1 MPRFLPWLILLFPAL
16 ELWVLIQVGKE
27 IGALS
32 TVALVFFS
40 VMVGLFLLRLR
51 GLSVAKTMQADLAA
65 GRLPANP
72 LVDAF
77 CLMIAGWL
85 FIFPGFVS
93 DAIALLLIIPGVRHL
108 LLAFFASRMK
118 QKGFAAQTVHFNSST
133 GAGGDSGATW
143 TCTTYASSGSTNHA
157 ASGPSSPMS
166 GDPYAKRGNALVIDC
181 EPEQPD
187 TGDTTVIDVDSTTP
201 KQ

>member
-1 MPRFLPWLILLFPAL
+1 MGALIPLMFLFFPAL

-32 TVALVFFS
+32 TVALVFLS
-40 VMVGLFLLRLR
+40 IMIGLFLLRIR

-93 DAIALLLIIPGVRHL
+93 DGIALLLIIPGVRHL
-108 LLAFFASRMK
+108 LLALFASRMK
-118 QKGFAAQTVHFNSST
+118 KRGFAAQTVHFNSTS
-133 GAGGDSGATW
+133 ASSDNSGVTW
-143 TCTTYASSGSTNHA
+143 TCTTFGGSAPGNTSGT
-157 ASGPSSPMS
+157 PP
-166 GDPYAKRGNALVIDC
+166 PYEKRGNALIIDC
-181 EPEQPD
+181 EPGEVSD
-187 TGDTTVIDVDSTTP
+187 AKKTNNDDDDVIDVSEILP

>member
-1 MPRFLPWLILLFPAL
+1 MGALIPLMFLFFPAL

-27 IGALS
+27 IGALT
-32 TVALVFFS
+32 TVALVFLS
-40 VMVGLFLLRLR
+40 IIVGLFLLRLR
-51 GLSVAKTMQADLAA
+51 GLSVARTMRADLSA

-93 DAIALLLIIPGVRHL
+93 DAIALLLIIPGIRHI
-108 LLAFFASRMK
+108 LLAL
-118 QKGFAAQTVHFNSST
+118 FAAWMKKRGFETQTVHFNSS
-133 GAGGDSGATW
+133 AGDSGTTW
-143 TCTTYASSGSTNHA
+143 TCTTYGNGTAPSQSTNAHPKR
-157 ASGPSSPMS
+157 PSS
-166 GDPYAKRGNALVIDC
+166 VIIDC
-181 EPEQPD
+181 EPQAVSPAFED
-187 TGDTTVIDVDSTTP
+187 DDSGKTGDDTVIDVNGADK

>member
-1 MPRFLPWLILLFPAL
+1 MGALIPLMFLFFPAL

-27 IGALS
+27 IGALA
-32 TVALVFFS
+32 TVALVFLS
-40 VMVGLFLLRLR
+40 VVIGLFLLRLR

-65 GRLPANP
+65 GRIPANP

-93 DAIALLLIIPGVRHL
+93 DVMALLLIVPGVRHL
-108 LLAFFASRMK
+108 LLALFASRMK
-118 QKGFAAQTVHFNSST
+118 KRGFAAQATYFNAT
-133 GAGGDSGATW
+133 GSDSGVTW
-143 TCTTYASSGSTNHA
+143 TYATGGNNAQPARGSTPG
-157 ASGPSSPMS
+157 S
-166 GDPYAKRGNALVIDC
+166 DEKRGNAVIIDC
-181 EPEQPD
+181 EPGEVAS
-187 TGDTTVIDVDSTTP
+187 TKEVGDGDAVIDVSDKPP